1 MYDLTRV
8 GLDTLTAEL
17 NYRHTVDTLD
27 LAGTSPALAPG
38 HRALRRRVLRRRIV
52 RHGRIR
58 HGEIR

>member
-17 NYRHTVDTLD
+17 NYRHTVDTPD
-27 LAGTSPALAPG
+27 LAGANAAPALG
-38 HRALRRRVLRRRIV
+38 HRAMGRRVLRRRTV
-52 RHGRIR
+52 RHGHIR